1 MKPAA
6 RAFAAW
12 ALAVFTGAVCAEPL
26 SYRLDTAHTF
36 VHFEL
41 LHFGTSTVRGRFG
54 PVEGE
59 VVLDRAAGRGELG
72 LRIPTATLNTGVPV
86 FDARVRQSD
95 MLATETFPEA
105 YFVASRFR
113 FDGDKLS
120 EVRGEFTLRGVS
132 QPLSLV
138 ARHFAC
144 REETSAEGANGAHEE
159 VCGGDFEAEFLRG
172 DFGLN
177 YGLPFIANRVQL
189 RIQVEARRP
198 IQPKR

>member
-6 RAFAAW
+6 RALAAW
-12 ALAVFTGAVCAEPL
+12 ALALWVGTVAAEPL
-26 SYRLDTAHTF
+26 SYRFDPAHTF

-54 PVEGE
+54 PVDGH
-59 VVLDRAAGRGELG
+59 VVLDRSAGSGELG
-72 LRIPTATLNTGVPV
+72 LRIPTGTVSTGVAV

-95 MLATETFPEA
+95 MLATDAFPEA
-105 YFVASRFR
+105 FFVASRFR
-113 FDGDKLS
+113 FEGQALA

-132 QPLSLV
+132 QPLSLR

-144 REETSAEGANGAHEE
+144 REEDVVNGARDE
-159 VCGGDFEAEFLRG
+159 VCGGDFEAEFTRG